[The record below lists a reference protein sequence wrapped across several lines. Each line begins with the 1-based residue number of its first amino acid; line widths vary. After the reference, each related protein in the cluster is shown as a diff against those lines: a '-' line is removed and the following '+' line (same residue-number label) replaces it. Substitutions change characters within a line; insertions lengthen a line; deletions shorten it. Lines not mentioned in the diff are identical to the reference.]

1 MTESIE
7 RYVVTRT
14 IAASPKEIFAV
25 LADPSRHRNTEPGDW
40 VRDAAG
46 TAPVTAIG
54 QMFAMNMYLTQAG
67 GDYVT
72 YNLVNV
78 FDEDR
83 AIGWMPGALDDAG
96 NHDPGGWSWR
106 YDLAP
111 NGDGTEVTLTY
122 DWSATRQH
130 FRDRVGGMPLFQEDY
145 LCASLATL
153 ERSVAGQSADTPAEG
168 SRVSASDFH
177 GASRSPAQPSDVPAL
192 KSQRITGTD
201 YNQDRIAEQYEQ
213 AIYAQAWRSRVEA
226 HSFLSLIGDV
236 KGKKVL
242 DVACGEG
249 RFTRIL
255 RKAGAQEVVGI
266 DISDRMIESARQQE
280 ARQPLGIEY
289 RVEDVRTLVAQ
300 PYFDLVVS
308 GWLLAHA
315 RTRDELAQM
324 CQGLAS
330 QVSPGGRFVMVT
342 TNPGVYDFD
351 SAPDYRKYGY
361 EMALADHAFDGAP
374 INFTVLLEDSTLKI
388 NDYYLPMTAYESAFT
403 QAGFQNFAVH
413 MPKAS
418 PGPDDEP
425 GYWDDLLEYPFF
437 ILMDCVKPS

>member
-1 MTESIE
+1 MTKSLE

-14 IAASPKEIFAV
+14 IAASPKDIFAV

-40 VRDAAG
+40 VRDAAD
-46 TAPVTAIG
+46 TAPITAIG

-83 AIGWMPGALDDAG
+83 AIGWIPGALNEAG

-106 YDLAP
+106 YDLAA
-111 NGDGTEVTLTY
+111 GGAGTEVTLTY
-122 DWSATRQH
+122 DWSATSQD
-130 FRDRVGGMPLFQEDY
+130 FRDRVGGMPLFGEDY
-145 LCASLATL
+145 LSASLAIL
-153 ERSVAGQSADTPAEG
+153 ERSVAGQSADTW
-168 SRVSASDFH
+168 
-177 GASRSPAQPSDVPAL
+177 GANRSPAHRSGVPPL

-201 YNQDRIAEQYEQ
+201 YNEDRIAEQYEQ

-255 RKAGAQEVVGI
+255 RKAGAQEVVGT
-266 DISDRMIESARQQE
+266 DISDRMIESAREQE

-300 PYFDLVVS
+300 PHFDLVVS

-315 RTRDELAQM
+315 RTRAELAQM

-330 QVSPGGRFVMVT
+330 QVRPGGRFVIVT

-388 NDYYLPMTAYESAFT
+388 NDYYLPMTAYEAAFT
-403 QAGFQNFAVH
+403 QAGFQNFTVH

-418 PGPDDEP
+418 PGPDDEA
-425 GYWDDLLEYPFF
+425 GYWDDLLKYPFF
-437 ILMDCVKPS
+437 ILMDCVKPAQ